1 MARDLAS
8 GAWGGDRDTL
18 AAPPEAELWGPV
30 AADARSCTGKHCPVF
45 SECTYYDR
53 RKELVGAQVIVA
65 NHDLLLSS
73 LGSRL
78 LPDLDNCLLV
88 LDEGHHLPATALEQF
103 ACAMDLSRTNWVD
116 KLATRVVRIG
126 GLLAVSEVADV
137 YRLSSQLKQTLLD
150 LSRLVMDLYGSQLNA
165 PKGAWGPA
173 RARVPQGLLPAAL
186 DEPLRMLLVTAE
198 SYLACVS
205 AVAKALR
212 TEIRDKPEEARRLST
227 LYAQIGMLAP
237 RLEDVV
243 STASAAAARRR
254 PAGWPGCAA
263 IGARRQ
269 VVHLRGGR
277 RLHRR
282 QGARQPDPARRHA
295 ARAPVVGGARRGR
308 HLGHADQL

>member
-18 AAPPEAELWGPV
+18 AAPPEAELWSPV

-103 ACAMDLSRTNWVD
+103 ACAMDLSRTDWVD

-137 YRLSSQLKQTLLD
+137 
-150 LSRLVMDLYGSQLNA
+150 
-165 PKGAWGPA
+165 
-173 RARVPQGLLPAAL
+173 
-186 DEPLRMLLVTAE
+186 
-198 SYLACVS
+198 
-205 AVAKALR
+205 
-212 TEIRDKPEEARRLST
+212 
-227 LYAQIGMLAP
+227 
-237 RLEDVV
+237 
-243 STASAAAARRR
+243 
-254 PAGWPGCAA
+254 PGCPASSS
-263 IGARRQ
+263 RPCSTS
-269 VVHLRGGR
+269 RGW
-277 RLHRR
+277 
-282 QGARQPDPARRHA
+282 
-295 ARAPVVGGARRGR
+295 
-308 HLGHADQL
+308 